1 MLVALGIGLA
11 ISLAGILLFQIS
23 CDLLHID
30 SLRVA
35 PRSAFWL
42 LALSV
47 LAIAALEPGLW
58 FRQMGVQIPTWPH
71 AAAALL
77 AILAK
82 LASTPIL
89 LRIQRAFGGVAIQQ
103 TERFQR
109 IRSLSISHQLYIVIT
124 AAVTEEILYRGYA
137 IGIGRHLLGSL
148 SIAIAASLGA
158 FVISHFR
165 WGASHLFPVF
175 VSGLILSILFVATAD
190 LSACILAH
198 VGFIVGGHLLRVA
211 RPNNSF
217 KPKPLRGS
225 A

>member
-1 MLVALGIGLA
+1 MLVTLSIGLV

-23 CDLLHID
+23 CDLLRID

-42 LALSV
+42 LAISALT
-47 LAIAALEPGLW
+47 IAALEPGLW
-58 FRQMGVQIPTWPH
+58 LRQMGVQIPTWPH

-82 LASTPIL
+82 LVSTPAL
-89 LRIQRAFGGVAIQQ
+89 LRIQRACGIAVQQ
-103 TERFQR
+103 SERFQR
-109 IRSLSISHQLYIVIT
+109 IRTLSISHQLYIVVT
-124 AAVTEEILYRGYA
+124 AAITEEILYRGYA
-137 IGIGRHLLGSL
+137 IGIGRHLFGSL
-148 SIAIAASLGA
+148 AMAIAASLGA

-165 WGASHLFPVF
+165 WGASHLMPVF
-175 VSGLILSILFVATAD
+175 VSGLILSILFVSTTA

-198 VGFIVGGHLLRVA
+198 VGFILGGHVLRVA

-225 A
+225 T